1 MSGEVKTYSIND
13 ERINVESEIE
23 IAIKNSIQSGI
34 VQKYQQL
41 TLHWR
46 MHLLRPI
53 MQNLRLILLTT

>member
-13 ERINVESEIE
+13 ERINVEIE

-46 MHLLRPI
+46 MHLFRPI